1 MYTKPWSVTEMTPLM
16 NYDLMEYVCTE
27 NEKDAKHL
35 DTIFE
40 QFNHQK
46 K

>member
-16 NYDLMEYVCTE
+16 DYDLMEYVCTE
-27 NEKDAKHL
+27 NERDAKHL
-35 DTIFE
+35 DKILD
-40 QFNHQK
+40 QFNSGK